1 MQTGGHDPHG
11 LPTVWRATHAS
22 DDGRSVQRVVWR
34 LNTAVFLNGDTA
46 LSTAPKLN
54 GGTVPN
60 PGNNVNDD
68 TAPNPHPNLNPN
80 SDPDGDPIAT
90 GGSAVSLPML
100 PQNFHIVSSLPDVSE
115 VRPRLTPLEYET
127 WCANVVERML
137 DLLPPDSVCILYQ
150 TPGRDSAEGG
160 AWLDKGFLCQLGAR
174 AAAAACVW
182 QKVVL
187 PNPDAVG
194 LRQSGTR
201 VGFINLLCFSKRHRV
216 PRDHVAVD
224 VVADRGHMTFANA
237 MGEAACSVAIEYC
250 KQLVG
255 DAEPTIVDPFCGHG
269 SVLAVANALG
279 LPSVG
284 MEISLKCCAIAAAHV
299 AKDAPFGADRK
310 TTPKPDSEAEDAR
323 LSSGW
328 RSRKRA
334 PALGFLTSLAAVR

>member
-100 PQNFHIVSSLPDVSE
+100 PRNFHIVSSLPDVSE
-115 VRPRLTPLEYET
+115 VRPRLTPLLEYET
-127 WCANVVERML
+127 WCANVV

-174 AAAAACVW
+174 AAGAACVW

-194 LRQSGTR
+194 RRQRGTR
-201 VGFINLLCFSKRHRV
+201 VGFTNLLCFSKRHRV
-216 PRDHVAVD
+216 PRDHAAVD
-224 VVADRGHMTFANA
+224 VVADRGHMSFANA

-250 KQLVG
+250 KQVAG

-284 MEISLKCCAIAAAHV
+284 
-299 AKDAPFGADRK
+299 
-310 TTPKPDSEAEDAR
+310 T
-323 LSSGW
+323 W
-328 RSRKRA
+328 RSVSSAAPSPPRTLPRMPPPQPHLRLVGGGVEESNWSQRMVDFFLRKWFR
-334 PALGFLTSLAAVR
+334 S